1 MNEATTPPIE
11 NDQRH
16 SKGTD
21 PRTGGRP
28 TRAPAIIFELFKR
41 TIYINVFVK

>member
-1 MNEATTPPIE
+1 MNEASTPPIDE
-11 NDQRH
+11 TSG

-28 TRAPAIIFELFKR
+28 TRAPAIIFELFK
-41 TIYINVFVK
+41 YIIFLNVFVK